1 MSYDIKLV
9 FANKKK
15 QLYSTAYV
23 KPMDIAVIG
32 IIGKLLFT
40 GVVKLTPAHD
50 PTDFT
55 VGKKLLLKY
64 LEVIDEKGNLTE
76 ICGEFSGLRRFDA
89 RDIVLA
95 ELTKLNLLRGNQD
108 HQMIIP
114 ICSRSKDIVE
124 FLVKPQWFI
133 KCGEMAKQ
141 AIKDVH
147 DGRLSIVPK
156 ELEKTW
162 FNWLENIR

>member
-1 MSYDIKLV
+1 MQSIDTL
-9 FANKKK
+9 F
-15 QLYSTAYV
+15 
-23 KPMDIAVIG
+23 
-32 IIGKLLFT
+32 FT

-50 PTDFT
+50 PIDFA
-55 VGKKLLLKY
+55 VGKKLLLKN
-64 LEVIDEKGNLTE
+64 LQIIDEKGNLTE
-76 ICGEFSGLRRFDA
+76 SCGEFSGIRRFDA

-95 ELTKLNLLRGNQD
+95 ELTKLNLLRGSQD

-133 KCGEMAKQ
+133 KCNEMAKQ
-141 AIKDVH
+141 AIRDVQ
-147 DGRLSIVPK
+147 DGRLSIVPE

-162 FNWLENIR
+162 FKWIENIR